1 MACFIKSLFPYAY
14 LVGLWP
20 AFGLLAREVA
30 RAKGCK
36 EIKYYLI
43 LGPFGYLTA
52 LAMPDM
58 KAQSYLKSI
67 ARKYSLE
74 TEMNSIVDTSNAKLV
89 REVVR

>member
-1 MACFIKSLFPYAY
+1 MACFIASLFPYAY
-14 LVGLWP
+14 LLGLWP
-20 AFGLLAREVA
+20 AFGLLAREVSK
-30 RAKGCK
+30 AKGCK

-52 LAMPDM
+52 LAMPHM

-74 TEMNSIVDTSNAKLV
+74 TELSSIVDAASAKSV

>member
-52 LAMPDM
+52 LAIPDM

>member
-1 MACFIKSLFPYAY
+1 MACFIASLFPYAY
-14 LVGLWP
+14 LVALWP

-74 TEMNSIVDTSNAKLV
+74 TEMNSIVDASNAKLV

>member
-20 AFGLLAREVA
+20 AFGLLAREAA

-36 EIKYYLI
+36 EIKYYLV
-43 LGPFGYLTA
+43 LGPFGYLAA

-74 TEMNSIVDTSNAKLV
+74 TELNSIVDTPNAKSLFAQ
-89 REVVR
+89 RL

>member
-1 MACFIKSLFPYAY
+1 MIHKTSKQKKGYK
-14 LVGLWP
+14 
-20 AFGLLAREVA
+20 EV
-30 RAKGCK
+30 
-36 EIKYYLI
+36 KYYLI

-74 TEMNSIVDTSNAKLV
+74 TELNSIVDTSNAKSV

>member
-1 MACFIKSLFPYAY
+1 MACFIASLFPYAY
-14 LVGLWP
+14 LLALWP
-20 AFGLLAREVA
+20 AFGLLAREA
-30 RAKGCK
+30 AMAKGCK

-52 LAMPDM
+52 LAMPDT

-67 ARKYSLE
+67 AKKYSLE
-74 TEMNSIVDTSNAKLV
+74 TKLNSIVDTSNAKLV